1 MKPFDY
7 AIAENRAGALAALQQ
22 GYRVLA
28 GGVDLAD
35 LLKEG
40 VEPHDRLVSI
50 DALDDLR
57 AIERTED
64 GGLRL
69 GALATLAGIAAFPDL
84 PRLFPALAEAA
95 SNTAS
100 PEVRARATLAGN
112 LLQRPRC
119 WYYRSADFPCLK
131 KGGSQC
137 YAWAGE
143 NAPHSI
149 FPSGACRIVHPSSLA
164 PVLVAA
170 GAEIVTDG
178 PDGERRYRAGEFFVN
193 TDRDPINETVLPQN
207 ELVVRVDLDE
217 LPARSAYIEL
227 KERQVYDWPLASCA
241 AAWDGSKWHIVL
253 GHVAPLPWRAVA
265 AEELLQGHADL
276 DEALAERAAEAAVS
290 DAQPMS
296 QNAFR
301 VRWARAAVRRALLKA
316 CGKEPV

>member
-28 GGVDLAD
+28 GGIDLAD

-40 VEPHDRLVSI
+40 VEPHERFVSI
-50 DALDDLR
+50 DALADLS
-57 AIERTED
+57 AIARTEG

-69 GALATLAGIAAFPDL
+69 GARATLADIAAFPDMA
-84 PRLFPALAEAA
+84 RLFPALAEAA
-95 SNTAS
+95 ATTAS
-100 PEVRARATLAGN
+100 PEIRARATLAGN

-119 WYYRSADFPCLK
+119 WYFRSADFPCLK

-143 NAPHSI
+143 NAHHAI

-178 PDGERRYRAGEFFVN
+178 PAGEKRYEADAFFTN
-193 TDRDPINETVLPQN
+193 TDRDVLRENVLPDN
-207 ELVVRVDLDE
+207 ELVIAIE
-217 LPARSAYIEL
+217 IPALPARSAHVEL

-241 AAWDGSKWHIVL
+241 AAWDGSGWRVVL
-253 GHVAPLPWRAVA
+253 GHVAPLPWRATA
-265 AEELLQGHADL
+265 AESLLEGHADI

-296 QNAFR
+296 QNVFR
-301 VRWARAAVRRALLKA
+301 VRWARAAVRRALLRA
-316 CGKEPV
+316 CGKEPA

>member
-7 AIAENRAGALAALQQ
+7 AIAENRAGALAALQS

-28 GGVDLAD
+28 GGIDLAD

-40 VEPHDRLVSI
+40 VEPHDRFVSI
-50 DALDDLR
+50 DALSDLR
-57 AIERTED
+57 VIARTDD
-64 GGLRL
+64 GGLRI
-69 GALATLAGIAAFPDL
+69 GARATLAEIAAFPDIN
-84 PRLFPALAEAA
+84 RLFPALAEAA
-95 SNTAS
+95 ASTAS
-100 PEVRARATLAGN
+100 PEIRARATLAGN

-119 WYYRSADFPCLK
+119 WYFRSAAFPCLK

-143 NAPHSI
+143 NAHHAI
-149 FPSGACRIVHPSSLA
+149 FPGGACRIVHPSSLA

-170 GAEIVTDG
+170 EAEIVTDG
-178 PDGERRYRAGEFFVN
+178 PAGEKRYASDAFFIH
-193 TDRDPINETVLPQN
+193 TDRDPQRENVLPDD
-207 ELVVRVDLDE
+207 ELVVAIE
-217 LPARSAYIEL
+217 IPALPARSAHVEL

-241 AAWDGSKWHIVL
+241 AAWNGARWRVVL
-253 GHVAPLPWRAVA
+253 GHVAPLPWRAAA
-265 AEELLQGHADL
+265 AEALLEGHADI
-276 DEALAERAAEAAVS
+276 DEALAEHAADAAVT

-301 VRWARAAVRRALLKA
+301 IRWARAAVRRALLRA